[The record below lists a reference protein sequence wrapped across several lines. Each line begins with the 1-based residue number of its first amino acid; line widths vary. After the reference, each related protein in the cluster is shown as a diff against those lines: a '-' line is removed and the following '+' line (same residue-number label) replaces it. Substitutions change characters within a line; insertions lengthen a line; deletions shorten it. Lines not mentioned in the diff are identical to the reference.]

1 MGKKGTPAY
10 KQIDESLIDIAAHE
24 VLQHESIRC
33 GALLCRVAPKC
44 VDLLIAN
51 CESAEAAIVNYPP
64 DSPEHYKAEEKA
76 VAARKS
82 MHDYV
87 DSLNAWAEM
96 LATRVEKDTKE
107 GERKCLN

>member
-10 KQIDESLIDIAAHE
+10 KQIDESMIDIAAYE
-24 VLQHESIRC
+24 ILQHESIRVDV
-33 GALLCRVAPKC
+33 LLNRVAPKC
-44 VDLLIAN
+44 VDLLIAS
-51 CESAEAAIVNYPP
+51 CEEAEAAIVNYLP

-82 MHDYV
+82 MNEYADA
-87 DSLNAWAEM
+87 LNAWAEM
-96 LATRVEKDTKE
+96 LNASVEKDTKE

>member
-10 KQIDESLIDIAAHE
+10 KQIDESMIDIAAYE

-33 GALLCRVAPKC
+33 DALLCRVVPKC

-51 CESAEAAIVNYPP
+51 CDEAKAAVGNHVP
-64 DSPEHYKAEEKA
+64 DSPEHRKAQEKAE
-76 VAARKS
+76 AASKT
-82 MHDYV
+82 MHEYADAL
-87 DSLNAWAEM
+87 DAWAEM

>member
-10 KQIDESLIDIAAHE
+10 KLIDPSMIDAAVGNVVE
-24 VLQHESIRC
+24 IIR
-33 GALLCRVAPKC
+33 AREMLSRVAPKC

-51 CESAEAAIVNYPP
+51 CEEAEAAIVDYPP
-64 DSPEHYKAEEKA
+64 DSPEHRKAQEKA
-76 VAARKS
+76 VAASKT
-82 MHDYV
+82 MHEYADA
-87 DSLNAWAEM
+87 LNAWAEM

>member
-10 KQIDESLIDIAAHE
+10 KQIDESMIDIAAYE
-24 VLQHESIRC
+24 ILQHESIRVDV
-33 GALLCRVAPKC
+33 LLNRVVPKC

-51 CESAEAAIVNYPP
+51 CEEAEAAIVNYPP

-82 MHDYV
+82 MHYYV

-96 LATRVEKDTKE
+96 LATRVEIETTE
-107 GERKCLN
+107 GERICLS

>member
-10 KQIDESLIDIAAHE
+10 KLIDPSMIDAAVGNVVEIIRARE
-24 VLQHESIRC
+24 V
-33 GALLCRVAPKC
+33 LCRVAPKC
-44 VDLLIAN
+44 VDLLIAK
-51 CESAEAAIVNYPP
+51 CEEAEAAIVNYPP

-82 MHDYV
+82 MNKYADA
-87 DSLNAWAEM
+87 LNAWAEM
-96 LATRVEKDTKE
+96 LNARVEKDTKE